1 MVALPSLSP
10 PPPRPSPSPATP
22 RRRPPPPPPPHAT
35 PSHRVRSR
43 PATVVS
49 AASGVTDGY
58 HSTIRSLNSRGRH
71 VPRKSLGQ
79 NYMLNSKVNEE
90 LVAAA
95 GVEEGDVVLEIG
107 PGTGSL
113 TAALLD
119 AGATVFA
126 VEKDKHMA
134 TLVNDRFGSTEQLK
148 IIEEDITKFNVR
160 SHLLPFLEEKSH
172 HTRKYAKVVSNLPFN
187 VSTEVVKLLLPM
199 GDVFSVMVLLLQD
212 ETALRFA
219 DASIQTP
226 EYRPINVFVNFYS
239 EPEYKFKVERTNF
252 FPQPKVDGA
261 VISFKLKNSGDYP
274 PVNSAFNGKR
284 KMLRKSLQHLCSSS
298 EIEAALANI
307 GLPVTLTLPVLARFS
322 PVVARPSG
330 FSCNNS
336 GDGSSSSP
344 TGHCRWAH
352 IHPAPGK
359 ISTPIQ
365 LIHPHLVHVVAYKNP
380 HYAATDQSPLSPP
393 LRFSI
398 RRRRPNQSPRG
409 GGDLGFPRPRP
420 RRLSPRRRPLLPSSI
435 PGGLRRVACPKMRPV
450 FCGNLDYD
458 ARQSEIERLFSKY
471 GRVERDIMEHLC
483 SSWMMDWALPFLPE
497 PRSSLVHLQELRVH
511 PGICSL
517 GNNHLV
523 NDALLLRSAL
533 HPPLRCTL
541 LPRFAFVYMEDERDA
556 DEAIHR
562 LDRIEFGRKGRR
574 LRVEWTK
581 EDRSGGR
588 RGNSKRSPNN
598 TRPTKTLFVI
608 NFDPINTRTR
618 DLERHFDQ
626 YGKISNVRI
635 RRNFAFVQY
644 ELQEDATK
652 ALEGT
657 NGSTLMDRVISVEYA
672 LRDDDEK
679 RNGYSPERR
688 GRDRSPDRR
697 DYRGRSASPY
707 GRGRE
712 RGSPD
717 YGRGRERGSPDYG
730 RGGDRGSPDYHR
742 GASPQGGNKG
752 DERGSPPNN
761 YDRERREASPGYDG
775 PRSRSPAR
783 YERE

>member
-10 PPPRPSPSPATP
+10 PAPRPSPSPATP
-22 RRRPPPPPPPHAT
+22 RRRPPPPPPHAT
-35 PSHRVRSR
+35 SLPRFRSR

-119 AGATVFA
+119 AGSTVFA

-160 SHLLPFLEEKSH
+160 SHFLPFLEEKSH

-212 ETALRFA
+212 ETALRLA

-307 GLPVTLTLPVLARFS
+307 ASNTYQEDIPVSLTNQTLAVF
-322 PVVARPSG
+322 PSVTAG
-330 FSCNNS
+330 
-336 GDGSSSSP
+336 GPGSIQRQGKYLLHP
-344 TGHCRWAH
+344 T
-352 IHPAPGK
+352 HP
-359 ISTPIQ
+359 S
-365 LIHPHLVHVVAYKNP
+365 HLVHVVAYKNP
-380 HYAATDQSPLSPP
+380 PLRRTHQSPSLVPTRSAPFAGAA
-393 LRFSI
+393 RTN
-398 RRRRPNQSPRG
+398 RPRRG
-409 GGDLGFPRPRP
+409 GGLGFPRPRRRSP
-420 RRLSPRRRPLLPSSI
+420 RRLRPSPFS
-435 PGGLRRVACPKMRPV
+435 GGLRRVACPKMRPV

-471 GRVERDIMEHLC
+471 GRVERVDMK
-483 SSWMMDWALPFLPE
+483 S
-497 PRSSLVHLQELRVH
+497 
-511 PGICSL
+511 G
-517 GNNHLV
+517 
-523 NDALLLRSAL
+523 
-533 HPPLRCTL
+533 
-541 LPRFAFVYMEDERDA
+541 FAFVYMEDERDA

-730 RGGDRGSPDYHR
+730 RGGDRGSPDYGR

-761 YDRERREASPGYDG
+761 YDRERREASPGYDRL
-775 PRSRSPAR
+775 RSIDYLADSLPGTVTQPSSSLLLLLAAGDAVLLLLL
-783 YERE
+783 

>member
-471 GRVERDIMEHLC
+471 GRVERVDMK
-483 SSWMMDWALPFLPE
+483 S
-497 PRSSLVHLQELRVH
+497 
-511 PGICSL
+511 G
-517 GNNHLV
+517 
-523 NDALLLRSAL
+523 
-533 HPPLRCTL
+533 
-541 LPRFAFVYMEDERDA
+541 FAFVYMEDERDA

>member
-1 MVALPSLSP
+1 MAPLTSLSP
-10 PPPRPSPSPATP
+10 PLPHPSPSPAKP
-22 RRRPPPPPPPHAT
+22 RRRPPPPPPPPHFT
-35 PSHRVRSR
+35 PSPRGPIR
-43 PATVVS
+43 PATIVS

-95 GVEEGDVVLEIG
+95 GVGEGDVVLEIG

-113 TAALLD
+113 TDALLA

-134 TLVNDRFGSTEQLK
+134 TLVKDRFGSTERLK
-148 IIEEDITKFNVR
+148 IIEEDITKFNVH
-160 SHLLPFLEEKSH
+160 SHFLPFLEEKSH
-172 HTRKYAKVVSNLPFN
+172 HSTKHAKVVSNLPFN
-187 VSTEVVKLLLPM
+187 ISTDVVKLLLPM
-199 GDVFSVMVLLLQD
+199 GDVFSIMVLLLQD
-212 ETALRFA
+212 ETALRLA

-261 VISFKLKNSGDYP
+261 VISFKLKNAGEYP
-274 PVNSAFNGKR
+274 PVGSH
-284 KMLRKSLQHLCSSS
+284 KSS
-298 EIEAALANI
+298 
-307 GLPVTLTLPVLARFS
+307 
-322 PVVARPSG
+322 
-330 FSCNNS
+330 
-336 GDGSSSSP
+336 
-344 TGHCRWAH
+344 
-352 IHPAPGK
+352 
-359 ISTPIQ
+359 
-365 LIHPHLVHVVAYKNP
+365 
-380 HYAATDQSPLSPP
+380 
-393 LRFSI
+393 
-398 RRRRPNQSPRG
+398 
-409 GGDLGFPRPRP
+409 
-420 RRLSPRRRPLLPSSI
+420 
-435 PGGLRRVACPKMRPV
+435 RRVACPKMRPV

-458 ARQSEIERLFSKY
+458 ARQSEIERLFGKY
-471 GRVERDIMEHLC
+471 GRVERVDMK
-483 SSWMMDWALPFLPE
+483 S
-497 PRSSLVHLQELRVH
+497 
-511 PGICSL
+511 G
-517 GNNHLV
+517 
-523 NDALLLRSAL
+523 
-533 HPPLRCTL
+533 
-541 LPRFAFVYMEDERDA
+541 FAFVYMEEERDA

-562 LDRIEFGRKGRR
+562 LDRVEFGRKGRR

-657 NGSTLMDRVISVEYA
+657 NGSTLLDRVISVEYA

-679 RNGYSPERR
+679 RNGYSPDRR

-697 DYRGRSASPY
+697 EYRGRSASPY

-730 RGGDRGSPDYHR
+730 RGGDRGSPNYGR
-742 GASPQGGNKG
+742 GASPQGGNRV
-752 DERGSPPNN
+752 DERVSPPK
-761 YDRERREASPGYDG
+761 YDRERREASPGYDR